1 MCHLGV
7 KLEPWSSI
15 ALCHLGNTQL
25 DEYEVTE
32 ANSDLKNAELSFR
45 GSIALEG
52 KPSRGAGIP
61 EQLSQQSW
69 YQADKPQP
77 TASEQ
82 PAKQTAT
89 KSSQPAAASAT
100 KTAGKQATTGKVV
113 SPTRSKTQQPAA
125 VKGKAATSTAAA
137 AISRSGRTA
146 NNPVTRAMASKV
158 PAKSTPAS
166 AGKGVATLGEL
177 KAGSSGGNKPTAPP
191 TKEEPSK
198 SAAPVA
204 KEDTIK
210 EVVDSSA
217 PINERSHHPRLGLAR
232 VLVKQKSPQEA
243 AALYREVITMAPH
256 IHDAYIELGEMLAT
270 DDPLAAVDVYCK
282 FPFSAE
288 LTFDDA
294 YLYGEIVQLLM
305 KKESYDDPRLLQYMV
320 AMGKVLGLSALEKH
334 VTKLG
339 KFQTKLLRSVY
350 AGVNNRDVNDIE
362 LQAFFKFKCWI

>member
-7 KLEPWSSI
+7 RLEPCSSI

-32 ANSDLKNAELSFR
+32 ASSDLKNAELSFR

-69 YQADKPQP
+69 YQADKPQSK
-77 TASEQ
+77 ASEQ
-82 PAKQTAT
+82 PTKQTAT
-89 KSSQPAAASAT
+89 KSSQPAGSTT
-100 KTAGKQATTGKVV
+100 KTAGKQATTGKVI

-125 VKGKAATSTAAA
+125 IKGKATSTAAA
-137 AISRSGRTA
+137 NPRSGRTA

-158 PAKSTPAS
+158 PAKSTAAS
-166 AGKGVATLGEL
+166 TSKGVATLGEL
-177 KAGSSGGNKPTAPP
+177 KAGNGGNKSTAPP
-191 TKEEPSK
+191 TKEPSK
-198 SAAPVA
+198 SVAPVA
-204 KEDTIK
+204 KEDAIK
-210 EVVDSSA
+210 EVVDSTA

-243 AALYREVITMAPH
+243 AALYHEVITMAPH

-282 FPFSAE
+282 FPFSPE

-305 KKESYDDPRLLQYMV
+305 KKESHDDPRLLQYMV

-334 VTKLG
+334 VTKLES

-350 AGVNNRDVNDIE
+350 AGVNNRDVNDTE

>member
-1 MCHLGV
+1 M
-7 KLEPWSSI
+7 
-15 ALCHLGNTQL
+15 CHLGNTQL

-32 ANSDLKNAELSFR
+32 ASSDLKNAELSFR

-52 KPSRGAGIP
+52 KPSRAAGVP

-69 YQADKPQP
+69 YQSDKPQS
-77 TASEQ
+77 TASNQ
-82 PAKQTAT
+82 PTKQAAT
-89 KSSQPAAASAT
+89 KSSQPATHTT
-100 KTAGKQATTGKVV
+100 KTASKQATTGKVI

-125 VKGKAATSTAAA
+125 IKGKATSTAAA
-137 AISRSGRTA
+137 NPRSGRTA
-146 NNPVTRAMASKV
+146 NNPVTRAMANKV

-177 KAGSSGGNKPTAPP
+177 KAGTGNKSTAPP
-191 TKEEPSK
+191 TKEEPIK
-198 SAAPVA
+198 SAAPVT
-204 KEDTIK
+204 KEDTNK
-210 EVVDSSA
+210 EVVDSTTPA
-217 PINERSHHPRLGLAR
+217 PLNERSHHPRLGLAR
-232 VLVKQKSPQEA
+232 VLVKQKSPEEA
-243 AALYREVITMAPH
+243 AALYREVITLAPH
-256 IHDAYIELGEMLAT
+256 IHDAYIELGEMLAA

-282 FPFSAE
+282 FPFSEE

-334 VTKLG
+334 VTKLES

-350 AGVNNRDVNDIE
+350 AGVNNRDVNDTE

>member
-1 MCHLGV
+1 M
-7 KLEPWSSI
+7 
-15 ALCHLGNTQL
+15 
-25 DEYEVTE
+25 
-32 ANSDLKNAELSFR
+32 
-45 GSIALEG
+45 EG
-52 KPSRGAGIP
+52 KSSQGAGIP

-82 PAKQTAT
+82 PTKQTAT
-89 KSSQPAAASAT
+89 KSSQPAASTT
-100 KTAGKQATTGKVV
+100 KTTGKQATTGKVI

-125 VKGKAATSTAAA
+125 VKGKATSTAAA
-137 AISRSGRTA
+137 NPRSGRTA

-177 KAGSSGGNKPTAPP
+177 KAGSGGNKPTASP
-191 TKEEPSK
+191 TKEPSK
-198 SAAPVA
+198 SAEPVA

-217 PINERSHHPRLGLAR
+217 PINECSYHPRLGLAR

-282 FPFSAE
+282 FPFSTE

-334 VTKLG
+334 VTKLEG

-350 AGVNNRDVNDIE
+350 AGVNNRDVNDTE

>member
-1 MCHLGV
+1 MGV

-32 ANSDLKNAELSFR
+32 ASSDLKNAEFSFR
-45 GSIALEG
+45 GSITLEG
-52 KPSRGAGIP
+52 KPSRAAGVP

-77 TASEQ
+77 TASDQ
-82 PAKQTAT
+82 PTKQAAT
-89 KSSQPAAASAT
+89 KSSQPAANTS
-100 KTAGKQATTGKVV
+100 KTASKQATTGKVI
-113 SPTRSKTQQPAA
+113 SPTRSKIQQPAA
-125 VKGKAATSTAAA
+125 VKGKAPSTAAA
-137 AISRSGRTA
+137 NPRSGRTA
-146 NNPVTRAMASKV
+146 NNPVTRAMANKV

-166 AGKGVATLGEL
+166 AGKGLATLGEL
-177 KAGSSGGNKPTAPP
+177 KAGTGNKATAPP
-191 TKEEPSK
+191 TKEPTK

-210 EVVDSSA
+210 EVVDSTTSA
-217 PINERSHHPRLGLAR
+217 PINECSHHPRLGLAR

-320 AMGKVLGLSALEKH
+320 AMGKVLGLSALEKY
-334 VTKLG
+334 VTKLEG

>member
-1 MCHLGV
+1 MCRLGV

-25 DEYEVTE
+25 DEYEITE
-32 ANSDLKNAELSFR
+32 ASLDLKNAELSFR
-45 GSIALEG
+45 GSISLEG
-52 KPSRGAGIP
+52 KPSRATGVP

-69 YQADKPQP
+69 YQADKPQTTTSQQP
-77 TASEQ
+77 T
-82 PAKQTAT
+82 
-89 KSSQPAAASAT
+89 
-100 KTAGKQATTGKVV
+100 KQATTKPSQPATNATKTGNKQAGPGKVI
-113 SPTRSKTQQPAA
+113 SPTRSKTQQPA
-125 VKGKAATSTAAA
+125 VKGKVTTTAAA
-137 AISRSGRTA
+137 NPRSSRTA
-146 NNPVTRAMASKV
+146 NNPVTRAMANKV
-158 PAKSTPAS
+158 PAKSTAAA

-177 KAGSSGGNKPTAPP
+177 KAGSGNKPTVPP
-191 TKEEPSK
+191 TKEEPIK
-198 SAAPVA
+198 AASPET
-204 KEDTIK
+204 KDTNM
-210 EVVDSSA
+210 EGDSTA
-217 PINERSHHPRLGLAR
+217 PTPINECSHHPRLGLAR
-232 VLVKQKSPQEA
+232 VLVKQKSPEEA

-282 FPFSAE
+282 FPFSTE

-334 VTKLG
+334 VTKLES

-350 AGVNNRDVNDIE
+350 AGVNNRDVNDTE

>member
-1 MCHLGV
+1 MGV

-32 ANSDLKNAELSFR
+32 ASSDLKNAEFSFR
-45 GSIALEG
+45 GSITLEG
-52 KPSRGAGIP
+52 KPSRAAGVP

-77 TASEQ
+77 TASDQ
-82 PAKQTAT
+82 PTKQAAT
-89 KSSQPAAASAT
+89 KSSQPAANTS
-100 KTAGKQATTGKVV
+100 KTASKQATTGKVI
-113 SPTRSKTQQPAA
+113 SPTRSKIQQPAT
-125 VKGKAATSTAAA
+125 VKGKAPSTAAA
-137 AISRSGRTA
+137 NPRSGRTA
-146 NNPVTRAMASKV
+146 NNPVTRAMANKV
-158 PAKSTPAS
+158 PAKSTSAS
-166 AGKGVATLGEL
+166 AGKGLATLGEL
-177 KAGSSGGNKPTAPP
+177 KAGTGNKATAPP
-191 TKEEPSK
+191 TKEPTK
-198 SAAPVA
+198 SVA

-210 EVVDSSA
+210 EVVDSTTSA
-217 PINERSHHPRLGLAR
+217 PINECSHHPRLGLAR

-320 AMGKVLGLSALEKH
+320 AMGKVLGLSALEKY
-334 VTKLG
+334 VTKLEG